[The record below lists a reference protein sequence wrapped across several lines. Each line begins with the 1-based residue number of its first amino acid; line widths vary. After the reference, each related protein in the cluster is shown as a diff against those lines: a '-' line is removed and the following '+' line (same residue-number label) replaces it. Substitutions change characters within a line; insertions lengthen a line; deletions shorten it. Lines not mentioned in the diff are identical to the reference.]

1 MVEGKRNLKINIVI
15 GHALPFPPTKGGGIE
30 NLYYL
35 LSREFAKLGH
45 FVVVYSRLMQGLK
58 PVEVDTH
65 NITHIRLKGFD
76 WGSSKVINGFNSF
89 LWCLRLRS
97 VIESA
102 DITMFNTLFSFLLL
116 RKKKYG
122 ALVFTIH
129 RTPNWK
135 LKLFKHFDRIYC
147 GSDAVMSQALKIS
160 PAMKKIK
167 RIYNC
172 IEIRDE
178 FPAKKPEPGRLTFL
192 YVGRFV
198 KDKGLEPLI
207 KGFEKSLELFPENR
221 LLTLG
226 PQKDEDGADT
236 EFFRAMLEYVK
247 QHRLEESVSFLAPIY
262 DKRLLYSRISDSDVV
277 CIPSLWGETFSM
289 AVLEAMMLSKP
300 VLVSDFGPMPEAVEH
315 LRTGF
320 IARAGDAHSISEAI
334 KYFSQN
340 STKIGQMAE
349 AARKKVTRQFSSGK
363 IAQEYIEDFR
373 DLLEEKSASASQCSY

>member
-1 MVEGKRNLKINIVI
+1 LKINIVI
-15 GHALPFPPTKGGGIE
+15 GHALPFPPIKGGGIE

-35 LSREFAKLGH
+35 LSRALAKLGH
-45 FVVVYSRLMQGLK
+45 YVVVYSRLTEGLK
-58 PVEVDTH
+58 RCEIDSH
-65 NITHIRLKGFD
+65 RIKHIRLKGYD
-76 WGSSKVINGFNSF
+76 WASGKFRNGLNSL
-89 LWCLRLRS
+89 LWCLRLRN
-97 VIESA
+97 VMEAA
-102 DITMFNTLFSFLLL
+102 DVTMFNTLFSFLLL
-116 RKKKYG
+116 EKKKYG
-122 ALVFTIH
+122 ALIYTLH

-147 GSDAVMSQALKIS
+147 GSDAVKSQALKIC
-160 PAMKKIK
+160 PKMKNIK

-178 FPAKKPEPGRLTFL
+178 FPAKDPEKGRLTFI

-207 KGFEKSLELFPENR
+207 KGFQKSLELFPENR

-236 EFFRAMLEYVK
+236 EFFHTMLGFVQE
-247 QHRLEESVSFLAPIY
+247 HRLERNISLLPPIY
-262 DKRLLYSRISDSDVV
+262 DKRLLYSKISESDVV

-289 AVLEAMMLSKP
+289 AVLEAMMLAKP

-320 IARAGDAHSISEAI
+320 ITRAGDAESICEGI
-334 KYFSQN
+334 KYFSRN
-340 STKIGQMAE
+340 CANLPQMGK
-349 AARKKVTRQFSSGK
+349 AAKNKALSEFSSQK
-363 IAQEYIEDFR
+363 IAQEYLQDFR
-373 DLLEEKSASASQCSY
+373 SLMARKSFSK